1 MFRRLLVANRG
12 EVAAR
17 IIRACRE
24 MGIETVAIHST
35 ADAESP
41 HLRLADHRICI
52 GPAPS
57 SSSYLNMEA
66 ILQAAEQTDCQ
77 ALHPG
82 YGFLAENALFAS
94 RVLQQKIAWVGPPPR
109 AIARMGD
116 KAEARRA
123 MDEAGLPTIPGTQGI
138 LVGVEQALEA
148 AAEVGYPVLLK
159 ATAGGGGKGMRRCA
173 EEEQLVKG
181 FAEASMEAEKA
192 FGNPGLYLEKVLV
205 GARHVEFQVLADA
218 YGDGVHLGERECSVQ
233 RRHQKLLEEAPSPAL
248 DPKQRD
254 KYGTLAVEAALSI
267 GYTSAGT
274 MEFLRDADG
283 NLYFME
289 MNTRLQVE
297 HPVTEETTGVDIVK
311 EQIRI
316 AANEPLSLRQ
326 SDVVFRGHAIEFR
339 INAEDPEQDFK
350 PDPGELSHVEFPEGD
365 NIRVDTHVESG
376 YRIPPFYDSMIAK
389 LIVPGTTRSNAIAR
403 SEKALGAFC
412 IEGVK
417 TTIPL
422 HNGFFPRRTFAKD
435 ATTPHGWNDSLGTL
449 MAKIILHPLG
459 DPLDKALDPAEANE
473 TPSTWAGSRRP
484 SKTSAPKFA
493 PDGGPST
500 STASTPKESSPP
512 GSESRD
518 SKMKAP
524 VSFRSARWSTTV

>member
-17 IIRACRE
+17 ILRACRE

-41 HLRLADHRICI
+41 HLQIADHQICI

-57 SSSYLNMEA
+57 SSSYLNMDA

-82 YGFLAENALFAS
+82 FGFLAENALFAA
-94 RVLQQKIAWVGPPPR
+94 RVLQQQIAWVGPPPR

-123 MDEAGLPTIPGTQGI
+123 MDQAGLPTIPGTQGI
-138 LVGVEQALEA
+138 LGGVEQALEA

-173 EEEQLVKG
+173 EERQLVNG

-205 GARHVEFQVLADA
+205 GARHVEFQVLADT
-218 YGDGVHLGERECSVQ
+218 YGETVHLGERECSVQ
-233 RRHQKLLEEAPSPAL
+233 RRHQKLLEEAPSPAI
-248 DPKQRD
+248 DPKQRE
-254 KYGTLAVEAALSI
+254 KFGALAVDAARSI

-274 MEFLRDADG
+274 IEFLCDADG
-283 NLYFME
+283 VLYFME

-326 SDVVFRGHAIEFR
+326 PDICFRGHAIEFR
-339 INAEDPEQDFK
+339 INAEDSEQDFK
-350 PDPGELSHVEFPEGD
+350 PDPGKLSHVEFPEGEG
-365 NIRVDTHVESG
+365 IRVDTHVTTG

-389 LIVPGTTRSNAIAR
+389 LVVHGATRAKAIAR
-403 SEKALGAFC
+403 SEKALDAFR

-422 HNGFFPRRTFAKD
+422 HQRILSEPDFRKGSYD
-435 ATTPHGWNDSLGTL
+435 TTWLERLLGSAHG
-449 MAKIILHPLG
+449 
-459 DPLDKALDPAEANE
+459 
-473 TPSTWAGSRRP
+473 
-484 SKTSAPKFA
+484 
-493 PDGGPST
+493 
-500 STASTPKESSPP
+500 
-512 GSESRD
+512 
-518 SKMKAP
+518 
-524 VSFRSARWSTTV
+524 